1 LRDSGISLLLAWPDA
16 GAAALAKRDGPDI
29 AECCVDLNQLQRDPA
44 WAGRGDLLLIVGA
57 QPSDY
62 ETVEAICAQWFEP
75 VVLLNSRLEDA
86 AVGIG
91 SVARQRRKGFMS
103 TWQSAFHLEP
113 FLQGALLQ
121 EHQQQWDLFRQDSDG
136 YRWVQQFDARPDQ
149 EQIDEALASAGDGLR
164 QTLGAM
170 DRFIDDLRG

>member
-1 LRDSGISLLLAWPDA
+1 M
-16 GAAALAKRDGPDI
+16 
-29 AECCVDLNQLQRDPA
+29 
-44 WAGRGDLLLIVGA
+44 
-57 QPSDY
+57 
-62 ETVEAICAQWFEP
+62 
-75 VVLLNSRLEDA
+75 LLNSRLEDA

-113 FLQGALLQ
+113 FLQGALMQ
-121 EHQQQWDLFRQDSDG
+121 EHQQQWELFRQDPDG
-136 YRWVQQFDARPDQ
+136 YRWVKQFEARPDQ
-149 EQIDEALASAGDGLR
+149 EQIDEALAAARDGLR

>member
-1 LRDSGISLLLAWPDA
+1 MRPRPP
-16 GAAALAKRDGPDI
+16 AALPA
-29 AECCVDLNQLQRDPA
+29 A

-62 ETVEAICAQWFEP
+62 ETVEAICSQWFEP

-103 TWQSAFHLEP
+103 VWQSAFHLEP
-113 FLQGALLQ
+113 FLQGALMQ
-121 EHQQQWDLFRQDSDG
+121 EHQKQWELFRLDPDG
-136 YRWVQQFDARPDQ
+136 YRWVQQFEARPDQ
-149 EQIDEALASAGDGLR
+149 EQIDEALTGSGDGLK
-164 QTLGAM
+164 QKLGAM